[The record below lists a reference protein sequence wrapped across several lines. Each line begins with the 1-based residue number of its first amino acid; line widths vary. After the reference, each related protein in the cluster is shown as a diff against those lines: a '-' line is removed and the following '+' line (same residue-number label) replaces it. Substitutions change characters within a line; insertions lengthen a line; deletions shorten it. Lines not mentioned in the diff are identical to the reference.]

1 MSWLE
6 KGEAPFI
13 FLGGA
18 QSCEGT
24 CWRGRVVVEEEEA
37 ESIQIPP
44 EPPPQPEIACHSPA
58 EEWASDGNGTRTDFV
73 QRPAAD
79 KT

>member
-1 MSWLE
+1 M
-6 KGEAPFI
+6 
-13 FLGGA
+13 
-18 QSCEGT
+18 
-24 CWRGRVVVEEEEA
+24 VVEEEEA

-58 EEWASDGNGTRTDFV
+58 EEWASDGNGTRTYFV
-73 QRPAAD
+73 QRLAAD